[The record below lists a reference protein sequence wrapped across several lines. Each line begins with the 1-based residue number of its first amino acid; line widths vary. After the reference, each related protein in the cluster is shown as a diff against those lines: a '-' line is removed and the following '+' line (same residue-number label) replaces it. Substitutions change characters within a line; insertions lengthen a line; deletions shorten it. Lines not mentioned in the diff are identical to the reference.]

1 MVLIKYQNHVPPEH
15 LNGPALA
22 FLNKRSIASD
32 FKVSNPVWVLD
43 MIFLVG
49 LQFTFIDVQ

>member
-1 MVLIKYQNHVPPEH
+1 MVLIKYQNQVPPEH
-15 LNGPALA
+15 LNGPGLA
-22 FLNKRSIASD
+22 FLNKRSMASD

-43 MIFLVG
+43 MMFLVG